1 MDGSSYLILLP
12 SLSLPHVQWPLRQLA
27 QKGGLKKHSSQGTCT
42 RPIKPSSSLFL
53 PPLKKKEIHVRTGSH
68 TDGLLCRRSESLS
81 FVMLP
86 LTIGICTGGSSV
98 DVIDSFSGTLL
109 LLCAGSSLGC

>member
-53 PPLKKKEIHVRTGSH
+53 PPLKKRKS
-68 TDGLLCRRSESLS
+68 
-81 FVMLP
+81 MLEQEVT
-86 LTIGICTGGSSV
+86 LMGYCV
-98 DVIDSFSGTLL
+98 DDQNL
-109 LLCAGSSLGC
+109 